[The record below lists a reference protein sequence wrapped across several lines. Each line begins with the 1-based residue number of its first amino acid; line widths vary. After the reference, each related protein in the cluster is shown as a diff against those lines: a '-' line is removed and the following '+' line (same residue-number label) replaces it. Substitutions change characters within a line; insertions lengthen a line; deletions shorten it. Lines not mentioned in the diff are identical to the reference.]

1 MTEETS
7 HLKISIAHLY
17 PELLNIYGD
26 FGNVLTVKNRCEWR
40 DIEVEITQI
49 NIGDTIDPEK
59 FDLYFIGG
67 GQDKQQIDVS
77 RELQLQRTA
86 LHDAMNMDAV
96 FLGICGGYQ
105 LFGNYYQPHNGS
117 RLLGIGLLDAY
128 TVAGNTRFI
137 GNVTA
142 KTEFTI
148 PKTLV
153 GFENHS
159 GLTYLQGETKP
170 LAMVEVGA
178 GNNNE
183 DKTEGARFKNVFG
196 TYLHGSFLPKNP
208 HFADYLIK
216 LALEKRYKDN
226 IELQKLND
234 ELELQAHM
242 ALINKP
248 Y

>member
-1 MTEETS
+1 MSES
-7 HLKISIAHLY
+7 KLKISIAHLY
-17 PELLNIYGD
+17 PKLLNIYGD
-26 FGNVLTVKNRCEWR
+26 FGNVLTIKNRSIWR
-40 DIEVEITQI
+40 DIEVEISQI
-49 NIGDTIDPEK
+49 EVGDKIDPQK
-59 FDLYFIGG
+59 HDLYFIGG
-67 GQDKQQIDVS
+67 GQDKQQIEVS
-77 RELQLQRTA
+77 REMQIQKEV
-86 LHDAMNMDAV
+86 LHEAMNSNAV

-105 LFGNYYQPHNGS
+105 LFGHYYQPHNGA
-117 RLLGIGLLDAY
+117 RLLGTGLLDAY
-128 TVAGNTRFI
+128 TVAGNKRFI

-142 KTEFTI
+142 KTEYTM

-170 LAMVEVGA
+170 LAIVEIGA

-208 HFADYLIK
+208 HFADLLIK
-216 LALEKRYKDN
+216 LALEKRYGEV
-226 IELQKLND
+226 IELAKLD
-234 ELELQAHM
+234 DDLEMQAHM
-242 ALINKP
+242 SLINKP

>member
-1 MTEETS
+1 MTNES
-7 HLKISIAHLY
+7 KLKLSLAYLY

-26 FGNVLTVKNRCEWR
+26 YGNILTVKNRCEWR
-40 DIEVEITQI
+40 NIEVEIIPI
-49 NIGDTIDPEK
+49 NIGDAIDPEK
-59 FDLYFIGG
+59 FDFYFIGG

-77 RELQLQRTA
+77 RELQLQKNA
-86 LHDAMNMDAV
+86 LHDAMNSDAV

-105 LFGNYYQPHNGS
+105 LFGNYYQPHNGA
-117 RLLGIGLLDAY
+117 RLMGIGLLDAY
-128 TVAGNTRFI
+128 TVAGDKRFI

-142 KTEFTI
+142 KTEFTM

-159 GLTYLQGETKP
+159 GLTYIQGETKP
-170 LAMVEVGA
+170 LALVEIGA

-208 HFADYLIK
+208 HFADFLIK

-234 ELELQAHM
+234 DLELKAHM

>member
-1 MTEETS
+1 MENGN
-7 HLKISIAHLY
+7 LKISLAYLY

-26 FGNVLTVKNRCEWR
+26 YGNVLTIKNRCEWR
-40 DIEVEITQI
+40 NIDIEVTQI
-49 NIGDTIDPEK
+49 NIGDEIDPEK
-59 FDLYFIGG
+59 FDFYFIGG

-77 RELQLQRTA
+77 REIQLRRSA
-86 LHDAMNMDAV
+86 LHDAMNLNAV

-105 LFGNYYQPHNGS
+105 LFGNYYQPHSGS

-128 TVAGNTRFI
+128 TVAGNKRFI

-142 KTEFTI
+142 KTELTM

-170 LAMVEVGA
+170 LASVEIGA

-183 DKTEGARFKNVFG
+183 DKTEGARYKNVFG

-208 HFADYLIK
+208 HFADFLIK
-216 LALEKRYKDN
+216 LALEKRYNDT

-234 ELELQAHM
+234 ELELQAHIS
-242 ALINKP
+242 LINKP

>member
-1 MTEETS
+1 MKITD
-7 HLKISIAHLY
+7 LKISLAYLY

-26 FGNVLTVKNRCEWR
+26 YGNILTLKNRCEWR
-40 DIEVEITQI
+40 NIELEITRI
-49 NIGDTIDPEK
+49 NVGDKIDPEK
-59 FDLYFIGG
+59 FDIYFIGG
-67 GQDKQQIDVS
+67 GQDKQQIEVS
-77 RELQLQRTA
+77 RELQSQRTD
-86 LHDAMNMDAV
+86 LHDAMNANAV

-105 LFGNYYQPHNGS
+105 LFGHYYQPHNGD

-128 TVAGNTRFI
+128 TIAGNKRFI

-170 LAMVEVGA
+170 LAIVEIGA

-196 TYLHGSFLPKNP
+196 TYLHGSFLPKNV

-216 LALEKRYKDN
+216 LALEKRYN
-226 IELQKLND
+226 ETIELEKLDD
-234 ELELQAHM
+234 ELELNAHI

>member
-1 MTEETS
+1 MTEETK
-7 HLKISIAHLY
+7 LKLSLAYLY

-26 FGNVLTVKNRCEWR
+26 FGNVMTLQKRCEWR
-40 DIEVEITQI
+40 DIDFEITKI
-49 NIGDTIDPEK
+49 NIGDEINPEK

-77 RELQLQRTA
+77 TEMRRQKNA
-86 LHDAMNMDAV
+86 FHDAMNSNAV

-105 LFGNYYQPHNGS
+105 LFGSYYQPHNGA
-117 RLLGIGLLDAY
+117 RLLGLELLDAY
-128 TVAGNTRFI
+128 TVAGNKRFI

-159 GLTYLQGETKP
+159 GLTYIKGETKP
-170 LAMVEVGA
+170 LAMVEIGA

-208 HFADYLIK
+208 HFADYLLK
-216 LALEKRYKDN
+216 LALEKRYNDN

-234 ELELQAHM
+234 ELELQTHIS
-242 ALINKP
+242 LLNKA

>member
-1 MTEETS
+1 MEENR
-7 HLKISIAHLY
+7 LKISLAHLY

-26 FGNVLTVKNRCEWR
+26 FGNVLTIQKRCEWR
-40 DIEVEITQI
+40 NIDFEITNI
-49 NIGDTIDPEK
+49 NINDEIDPEK
-59 FDLYFIGG
+59 FDIYFIGG
-67 GQDKQQIDVS
+67 GQDKQQIEVS
-77 RELQLQRTA
+77 RELQLRKDV
-86 LHDAMNMDAV
+86 LHAAMNANAV

-105 LFGNYYQPHNGS
+105 LFGHYYQPHKGA

-128 TVAGNTRFI
+128 TVAGNKRFI

-142 KTEFTI
+142 RTEFTI

-159 GLTYLQGETKP
+159 GLTYIQGETKP
-170 LAMVEVGA
+170 MAMVDVGA

-208 HFADYLIK
+208 QFADLLIK
-216 LALEKRYKDN
+216 LALEKRYGGS
-226 IELQKLND
+226 IELEKLND
-234 ELELQAHM
+234 EMELNAHI
-242 ALINKP
+242 ALINRAH
-248 Y
+248 

>member
-1 MTEETS
+1 MAEDQ
-7 HLKISIAHLY
+7 LKLSLAHLY
-17 PELLNIYGD
+17 PDLLNIYGD
-26 FGNVLTVKNRCEWR
+26 FGNVLTIKRRCEWR
-40 DIEVEITQI
+40 NIELEITKI
-49 NIGDTIDPEK
+49 NIGDYIDPEK
-59 FDLYFIGG
+59 YDIYFIGG

-77 RELQLQRTA
+77 MEMQLQKES
-86 LHDAMNMDAV
+86 LHAAMNSNAV
-96 FLGICGGYQ
+96 MLGICGGYQ
-105 LFGNYYQPHNGS
+105 LFGHYYQPHSGA

-128 TVAGNTRFI
+128 TVAGNKRFI

-142 KTEFTI
+142 KTDYTI

-170 LAMVEVGA
+170 LASVEIGA

-196 TYLHGSFLPKNP
+196 TYLHGSFLPKNS
-208 HFADYLIK
+208 HFADLLIK
-216 LALEKRYKDN
+216 LALEKRYGEPL
-226 IELQKLND
+226 ELAKIDD
-234 ELELQAHM
+234 ELELNAHI

>member
-1 MTEETS
+1 MEETC
-7 HLKISIAHLY
+7 LKITLAHLY

-26 FGNVLTVKNRCEWR
+26 FGNVLTLQRRCQWR
-40 DIEVEITQI
+40 NIEIETI
-49 NIGDTIDPEK
+49 NINVGDDIDPEK
-59 FDLYFIGG
+59 FDIYFIGG
-67 GQDKQQIDVS
+67 GQDKQQIEVS
-77 RELQLQRTA
+77 RELQRQKDVLIKARD
-86 LHDAMNMDAV
+86 LNAV
-96 FLGICGGYQ
+96 FLGICGGFQ
-105 LFGNYYQPHNGS
+105 LFGHYYQPHNGP
-117 RLLGIGLLDAY
+117 RLLGTGLLDAY
-128 TVAGNTRFI
+128 TVAGNKRFI

-142 KTEFTI
+142 KSEFVL

-170 LAMVEVGA
+170 LAYIEVGA

-208 HFADYLIK
+208 HFADLLIK
-216 LALEKRYKDN
+216 LALEKKYN
-226 IELQKLND
+226 QIFELEKLND
-234 ELELQAHM
+234 DLELNAHM
-242 ALINKP
+242 ALINRP

>member
-1 MTEETS
+1 MTDETN
-7 HLKISIAHLY
+7 LKLSIAHLY
-17 PELLNIYGD
+17 PEMLNIYGD
-26 FGNVLTVKNRCEWR
+26 YGNVLTVKNRCEWR
-40 DIEVEITQI
+40 NINVEVTSIK
-49 NIGDTIDPEK
+49 IGDKIDPDK
-59 FDLYFIGG
+59 FDFYFIGG
-67 GQDKQQIDVS
+67 GQDKQQVDVS
-77 RELQLQRTA
+77 RELQLQKQA
-86 LHDAMNMDAV
+86 LHDAMDSGAV

-105 LFGNYYQPHNGS
+105 LFGQYYQPHNGD
-117 RLLGIGLLDAY
+117 RLLGIELLNIY
-128 TVAGNTRFI
+128 TVAGNKRFI

-142 KTEFTI
+142 KTEYTM

-159 GLTYLQGETKP
+159 GLTYLQGETRP

-216 LALEKRYKDN
+216 LALEKRYSDN

-234 ELELQAHM
+234 EIEIQAHM

>member
-1 MTEETS
+1 MIENPNN
-7 HLKISIAHLY
+7 LKISIAHLY
-17 PELLNIYGD
+17 PDLLNIYGD
-26 FGNVLTVKNRCEWR
+26 FGNVLTVKNRCIWR
-40 DIEVEITQI
+40 NIKVEFTQI
-49 NIGDTIDPEK
+49 NIGDEINPENYD
-59 FDLYFIGG
+59 FYFIGG

-77 RELQLQRTA
+77 RELQLRRTA
-86 LHDAMNMDAV
+86 LHDSMNMGAV

-105 LFGNYYQPHNGS
+105 LFGNYYQPNNGS

-128 TVAGNTRFI
+128 TVAGDKRFI

-170 LAMVEVGA
+170 LAMVEIGA

-183 DKTEGARFKNVFG
+183 DKTEGARYKNVFG

-216 LALEKRYKDN
+216 LALEKRYNDN

-242 ALINKP
+242 ALINKA

>member
-1 MTEETS
+1 MIEETN
-7 HLKISIAHLY
+7 LKISLAHLY

-26 FGNVLTVKNRCEWR
+26 FGNILTVKNRCEWR
-40 DIEVEITQI
+40 NIEVEITQV
-49 NIGDTIDPEK
+49 NIGDEINPQE
-59 FDLYFIGG
+59 FDFYFIGG

-77 RELQLQRTA
+77 RELQLQKNA
-86 LHDAMNMDAV
+86 LHDAMNAGAV

-105 LFGNYYQPHNGS
+105 LFGNYYQPNNGA
-117 RLLGIGLLDAY
+117 RLTGIGLLDAY
-128 TVAGNTRFI
+128 TIAGDKRFI

-159 GLTYLQGETKP
+159 GLTYLQGDTKP
-170 LAMVEVGA
+170 LALVEVGA
-178 GNNNE
+178 GNNNK

-208 HFADYLIK
+208 HFADFLIK
-216 LALEKRYKDN
+216 LALEKRYKDT

-234 ELELQAHM
+234 ELEFQTHM
-242 ALINKP
+242 SLINKA

>member
-1 MTEETS
+1 MIEES
-7 HLKISIAHLY
+7 NLKISLAHLY

-40 DIEVEITQI
+40 NIGVEITQI
-49 NIGDTIDPEK
+49 NLGDEIDPGK
-59 FDLYFIGG
+59 YDFYFIGG

-77 RELQLQRTA
+77 RELQLWKNA
-86 LHDAMNMDAV
+86 LHEAMNIGAV

-105 LFGNYYQPHNGS
+105 LFGNYYQPNNGA
-117 RLLGIGLLDAY
+117 RLNGISLLDAY
-128 TVAGNTRFI
+128 TVAGDKRFI

-142 KTEFTI
+142 KTEFI
-148 PKTLV
+148 VPKTLV

-170 LAMVEVGA
+170 LALVEIGA

-183 DKTEGARFKNVFG
+183 DKTEGARYKNVFG

-208 HFADYLIK
+208 HFADFLIK
-216 LALEKRYKDN
+216 LALEKRYKDT

-234 ELELQAHM
+234 ELELKTHM
-242 ALINKP
+242 SLINKP

>member
-1 MTEETS
+1 MTEES
-7 HLKISIAHLY
+7 NLKISLAHLY

-40 DIEVEITQI
+40 NIEVEITQI
-49 NIGDTIDPEK
+49 NIGDEINPEK
-59 FDLYFIGG
+59 FDFYFIGG

-77 RELQLQRTA
+77 RELQLQKNA
-86 LHDAMNMDAV
+86 LHDAMNLGAV

-105 LFGNYYQPHNGS
+105 LFGNYYQPNNGA
-117 RLLGIGLLDAY
+117 RLAGIGLLDAY
-128 TVAGNTRFI
+128 TIAGNKRFI

-170 LAMVEVGA
+170 LALVETGA

-208 HFADYLIK
+208 HFADFLIK
-216 LALEKRYKDN
+216 LALEKRYKDT

-234 ELELQAHM
+234 ELELLTHM
-242 ALINKP
+242 SLINKP